1 MIHVLGAARAVWLR
15 DVKAK
20 AREMRL
26 KRERT
31 DHVGLVDTGKG
42 NLQRALTVEG
52 HYPFSIFLKG
62 LSGSYLENKYLRLR
76 KSRGRETGESVT
88 GERGWWL
95 DGEVGSKECIK
106 GMTSVYLGGDQ
117 VSLVD

>member
-1 MIHVLGAARAVWLR
+1 MIHVLGAARAMWLR

-26 KRERT
+26 KRART

-52 HYPFSIFLKG
+52 HYPFSIFFY
-62 LSGSYLENKYLRLR
+62 SGFFFFYSFI
-76 KSRGRETGESVT
+76 
-88 GERGWWL
+88 WL
-95 DGEVGSKECIK
+95 NQD
-106 GMTSVYLGGDQ
+106 
-117 VSLVD
+117 LVAACGI